1 MGSASGILPAFN
13 SDGSVLHFKSAGH
26 AVKGVVCI
34 ESKET
39 RMHASMAYVNGAGE
53 KRRSRGSRKLV
64 DNLALLNTLLAA
76 PSAESP
82 AVDQRKPK
90 NERQAEEENKSD
102 SVSKPGGFAN
112 DPDDPKNPN
121 EARERHQRKVRP

>member
-1 MGSASGILPAFN
+1 VGFFLHSIQTEAFYISN
-13 SDGSVLHFKSAGH
+13 AQVMLSKVWLVFE
-26 AVKGVVCI
+26 I
-34 ESKET
+34 KET

-53 KRRSRGSRKLV
+53 KRRSRGSRKPV

-76 PSAESP
+76 PSAGSP

-90 NERQAEEENKSD
+90 NERQADEENKAD